1 VEKKLRSSL
10 TSLIENISAGVV
22 VWRLILQNA
31 PWLVGG
37 QIPHPVKIQEPTLE
51 YWNVGRVEYWV

>member
-31 PWLVGG
+31 PWLVGD
-37 QIPHPVKIQEPTLE
+37 QILHPGKIQEPILE
-51 YWNVGRVEYWV
+51 HWNVGRVEYWV